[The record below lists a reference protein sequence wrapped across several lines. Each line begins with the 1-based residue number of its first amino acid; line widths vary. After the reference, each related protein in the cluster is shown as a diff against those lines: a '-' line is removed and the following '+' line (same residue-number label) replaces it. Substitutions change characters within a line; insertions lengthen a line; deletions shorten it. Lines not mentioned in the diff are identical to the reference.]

1 MSQFSISYTGFF
13 NYDASMDYFIGID
26 VGTGSA
32 RAGLFDETGKLL
44 SNHSRSIRSWRPR
57 PNFVEQSSED
67 IWGAICTCTE
77 AVLNESGIAPES
89 VKGLGFDATCS
100 LVLIDA
106 EGNPVTA
113 SPDGDDAQNIVVWMD
128 HRALK
133 ETEFVNQAG
142 DFPVYEFVGGKISP
156 EMQAPKLLWLKKH
169 LPESWQRTAHFFDLP
184 DYLTYRA
191 TGALTRSLC
200 STTCKW
206 TYLAHEA
213 EAGHSGWQDDF
224 FRAIELGDLVD
235 EGYRRIGTEI
245 RPMGQAVGQGLSAAA
260 AKELGLIPG
269 TAVGVS
275 IIDAHAGG
283 IGMIGMSEA
292 NGGPTPES
300 LDNRLAL
307 IGGTSSCHMVASPE
321 QRPISGVWGPYYSAM
336 IPGLWLNEGGQ
347 SATGALVD
355 HIIFNH
361 GATEAMLKASRE
373 ADITPYEVLN
383 QKLAELA
390 GEAPLHSL
398 TKDLHVCPYFHGNRS
413 PRANPNLVGMISGL
427 HLSATLEDLALLYLA
442 TIQAIAYGTRHI
454 IEVMNESGY
463 CLDTLVCCGGGT
475 KNPVFL
481 QQHADITQCRL
492 ILPEEPEAVIL
503 GSAMLGA
510 VASGAHKSVQSA
522 MSAMSR
528 PGKVITPEPDSKSYH
543 NLKYKIF
550 HKLYMDQQEYA
561 ATMQASTL

>member
-1 MSQFSISYTGFF
+1 
-13 NYDASMDYFIGID
+13 MDYFIGID

-32 RAGLFDETGKLL
+32 RAGLFDQHGKLL
-44 SNHSRSIRSWRPR
+44 ANHSRSIQSWRPR

-67 IWGAICTCTE
+67 IWASIALCTQ
-77 AVLNESGIAPES
+77 AVLKESGIPAAS
-89 VKGLGFDATCS
+89 IKGLGFDATCS
-100 LVLIDA
+100 LVLVDA
-106 EGNPVTA
+106 AGKPVTV
-113 SPDGDDAQNIVVWMD
+113 SPDGDDQQNIIVWMD
-128 HRALK
+128 HRALA
-133 ETEFVNQAG
+133 ETDQINRAG

-156 EMQAPKLLWLKKH
+156 EMETPKLLWLKKH
-169 LPESWQRTAHFFDLP
+169 LPESWQRAAHFFDLP
-184 DYLTYRA
+184 DYLTHRA
-191 TGALTRSLC
+191 TGATSRSLC

-213 EAGHSGWQDDF
+213 EAGNSGWQDDF

-235 EGYRRIGTEI
+235 EGYARIGTEVL
-245 RPMGQAVGQGLSAAA
+245 PMGAPIGNGLTPEAAQ
-260 AKELGLIPG
+260 ELGLEPG

-283 IGMIGMSEA
+283 IGMIGMPDTQD
-292 NGGPTPES
+292 GPTPDT

-307 IGGTSSCHMVASPE
+307 IGGTSSCHMVVSE
-321 QRPISGVWGPYYSAM
+321 DKRPIPGVWGPYFSAM

-361 GATEAMLKASRE
+361 GATEAMMKASKE
-373 ADITPYEVLN
+373 AGVTPYEVLN

-390 GEAPLHSL
+390 GDQPLHTL
-398 TKDLHVCPYFHGNRS
+398 TRELHVCPYFHGNRS
-413 PRANPNLVGMISGL
+413 PRANPHLVGMISGL
-427 HLSATLEDLALLYLA
+427 HLSATLDDLARLYLA

-454 IEVMNESGY
+454 IDAMNASGY
-463 CLDTLVCCGGGT
+463 QIDTLVCCGGGT

-481 QQHADITQCRL
+481 QQHADITQCKL

-510 VASGAHKSVQSA
+510 VAAGTYDSVQAA
-522 MSAMSR
+522 MAAMSR
-528 PGKVITPEPDSKSYH
+528 PGIVMAPDPASAKYH
-543 NLKYKIF
+543 TAKYTVF
-550 HKLYMDQQEYA
+550 HQLYADQIAYESLMGKA
-561 ATMQASTL
+561 

>member
-1 MSQFSISYTGFF
+1 M
-13 NYDASMDYFIGID
+13 NYFIGID

-32 RAGLFDETGKLL
+32 RAGLFDQNGRLIA
-44 SNHSRSIRSWRPR
+44 NHSRAIQAWRPQT
-57 PNFVEQSSED
+57 NFVEQSSTD
-67 IWGAICTCTE
+67 IWESICTCTQ
-77 AVLNESGIAPES
+77 AVLKASGVAPES

-100 LVLIDA
+100 LVLVD
-106 EGNPVTA
+106 GKGQPVTV
-113 SPDGDDAQNIVVWMD
+113 SPSGKDAQNIIVWMD
-128 HRALK
+128 HRALE

-156 EMQAPKLLWLKKH
+156 EMQTPKLLWIKKH
-169 LPESWQRTAHFFDLP
+169 LPDSWNRANHFFDLP

-213 EAGHSGWQDDF
+213 EAGKSGWQPDF
-224 FRAIELGDLVD
+224 FKAIDLGELVD
-235 EGYRRIGTEI
+235 EGFTRIGTDVQ
-245 RPMGQAVGQGLSAAA
+245 PMGQAVGSGLTEQSAN
-260 AKELGLIPG
+260 ELGLIPG

-283 IGMIGMSEA
+283 IGMIGMAEQKD
-292 NGGPTPES
+292 GPTPEN

-307 IGGTSSCHMVASPE
+307 IGGTSSCHMAVSADK
-321 QRPISGVWGPYYSAM
+321 RPINGIWGPYYSSM
-336 IPGLWLNEGGQ
+336 VPGLWLNEGGQ

-361 GATEAMLKASRE
+361 GATELMIKASKE

-383 QKLAELA
+383 TKLKELA
-390 GEAPLHSL
+390 GDQPLHIL
-398 TKDLHVCPYFHGNRS
+398 TKDLHICPYFHGNRS
-413 PRANPNLVGMISGL
+413 PRANPHLVGMISGL

-454 IEVMNESGY
+454 IEAMNATGY
-463 CLDTLVCCGGGT
+463 KIDTLVCCGGGT

-481 QQHADITQCRL
+481 QQHADITGCQL
-492 ILPEEPEAVIL
+492 ILPDESEAVIL

-510 VASGAHKSVQSA
+510 VAAGTYESVQAA
-522 MSAMSR
+522 MAAMSR
-528 PGKVITPEPDSKSYH
+528 PGKIIEANPTAETYH
-543 NLKYKIF
+543 NAKYKVF
-550 HKLYMDQQEYA
+550 HKLYEDQTAYQA
-561 ATMQASTL
+561 LMQ